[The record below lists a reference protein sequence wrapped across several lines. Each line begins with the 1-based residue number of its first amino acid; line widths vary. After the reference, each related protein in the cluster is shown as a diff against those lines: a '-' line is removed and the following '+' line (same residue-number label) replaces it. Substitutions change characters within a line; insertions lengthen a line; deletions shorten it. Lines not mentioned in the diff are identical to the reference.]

1 MRPDTAYTT
10 MEVKEMD
17 TSARPGPDMSSG
29 AVSAGCWCGHCLS
42 VSGDVSGSDGDGR
55 LRTKATIHLPQCRLS
70 ESLRVTPQGVAPH
83 TLSQSHHLI
92 ILPSLIGRLDPVISP
107 ISAFP
112 VCFFL
117 AVNRYA
123 SSKLMLNPVFHL
135 DKFRFFFVVCQ
146 TCICMHTQHIAV
158 ILSMPGVSWGLS
170 LI

>member
-17 TSARPGPDMSSG
+17 TSARLGPDMSSG

-55 LRTKATIHLPQCRLS
+55 LRTKATTHLPQCRLS
-70 ESLRVTPQGVAPH
+70 EPFRVTPQGVAPH

-112 VCFFL
+112 VCFF
-117 AVNRYA
+117 
-123 SSKLMLNPVFHL
+123 
-135 DKFRFFFVVCQ
+135 
-146 TCICMHTQHIAV
+146 
-158 ILSMPGVSWGLS
+158 S
-170 LI
+170 L

>member
-55 LRTKATIHLPQCRLS
+55 LRTKATTHLPQCRLS
-70 ESLRVTPQGVAPH
+70 EPLRVTPQGVAPH

-112 VCFFL
+112 VWSFC
-117 AVNRYA
+117 R
-123 SSKLMLNPVFHL
+123 
-135 DKFRFFFVVCQ
+135 CE
-146 TCICMHTQHIAV
+146 
-158 ILSMPGVSWGLS
+158 
-170 LI
+170 